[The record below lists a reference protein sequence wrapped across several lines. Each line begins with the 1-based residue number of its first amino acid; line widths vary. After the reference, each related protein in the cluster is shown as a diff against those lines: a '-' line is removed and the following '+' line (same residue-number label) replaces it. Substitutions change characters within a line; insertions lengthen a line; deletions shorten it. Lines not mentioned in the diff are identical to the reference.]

1 MRIIKVI
8 SCALLCAFIIICS
21 CLPVFAA
28 GATAP
33 PEPTNPSGS
42 TPPTE
47 PTKPKNYSQMT
58 EAELLTNGQVPIDY
72 IIKTVQKQIDET
84 VKNDKDEEERL
95 YALRKY
101 VYADDGTYKMEDV
114 PVGKFNLVSYLQDK
128 YFILSYRTQDAK
140 DKPTSTIDKKKV
152 YINQIYLFDSNP
164 FLDVKLNDPKKYL
177 PSQPLADGAY
187 FSMYDLIGKP
197 GNSYPVELFSTG
209 KPNTLNQTYS
219 VGYRSSIGF
228 SPSEGISSSDL
239 NTLHSNVRVS
249 SGELVYDLKTSFYM
263 NFSPRNNADMLANFI
278 VTDKDISSEKQY
290 IDDPDRPDG
299 NYKYG
304 IYEFQND
311 VMTMAQYFE
320 EQPEVIPSKVG
331 SMTNY
336 TTKHKGKSYVWDVA
350 KNTFTDFSADAWNIR
365 TTELFKDYPSTNTVV
380 KFSWKPFDDYDGEI
394 YEDNTVL
401 VDGNGWVS
409 KRPIGS
415 YPYVM
420 KHYINGQVYETFYFM
435 YKPYVSIHDVKMNHQ
450 TRTTTA
456 NIFVDSEGSAE
467 KPKSDKNQL
476 LWYSKKQDVFFIPY
490 SNMFKVDPLKET
502 YNVNLH
508 YRESGQ
514 KTGEYVT
521 FNWDT
526 GAEYEKWF
534 SFNPYDK
541 SDGSDLDQFYEEA
554 DDIITDDEG
563 NPVGQG
569 DGSKPGQNK
578 GDGFDFGDFEF
589 NSDSLW
595 KYATEFLN
603 FCAKTFAVLPSFI
616 WQIIAT
622 GAVIVVI
629 LRILG
634 R

>member
-1 MRIIKVI
+1 
-8 SCALLCAFIIICS
+8 
-21 CLPVFAA
+21 
-28 GATAP
+28 
-33 PEPTNPSGS
+33 
-42 TPPTE
+42 
-47 PTKPKNYSQMT
+47 MT
-58 EAELLTNGQVPIDY
+58 EAELLANGQVPIDY

-95 YALRKY
+95 YTLKKY
-101 VYADDGTYKMEDV
+101 VYADDGTYKMENV

-128 YFILSYRTQDAK
+128 YFILSYRTQNAD
-140 DKPTSTIDKKKV
+140 DKPSSTIDKKKV

-197 GNSYPVELFSTG
+197 GNSYSTELFSTG

-219 VGYRSSIGF
+219 FGYRSSIGF
-228 SPSEGISSSDL
+228 SSSGISSSDL

-249 SGELVYDLKTSFYM
+249 SGELVYDLRTSFYM

-299 NYKYG
+299 KYEYAV
-304 IYEFQND
+304 YEFQDD

-320 EQPEVIPSKVG
+320 VKPDSVVPSKVG

-336 TTKHKGKSYVWDVA
+336 TIKHFGNSYVWDV
-350 KNTFTDFSADAWNIR
+350 KNNKYTEFNAGWVM
-365 TTELFKDYPSTNTVV
+365 TTTTNLFKDYPATNTVV
-380 KFSWKPFDDYDGEI
+380 KFSWKPFDDYDGEL
-394 YEDNTVL
+394 YEDDALL
-401 VDGNGWVS
+401 VDGKGFVTE
-409 KRPIGS
+409 RPIGS
-415 YPYVM
+415 YPFVVKRYV
-420 KHYINGQVYETFYFM
+420 NSQLYETFYFRGPPKVVITDLVKSYEKSTM
-435 YKPYVSIHDVKMNHQ
+435 TAKISVS
-450 TRTTTA
+450 
-456 NIFVDSEGSAE
+456 SAGV
-467 KPKSDKNQL
+467 STDQNSGVA
-476 LWYSKKQDVFFIPY
+476 WYSKKQNVFYVPEKDITA
-490 SNMFKVDPLKET
+490 LHGQLRET
-502 YNVNLH
+502 YDIYVHFLPDGT
-508 YRESGQ
+508 REGN
-514 KTGEYVT
+514 YLT
-521 FNWDT
+521 FNWDAGGKT
-526 GAEYEKWF
+526 DSYNSWNPFAEK
-534 SFNPYDK
+534 NGDN
-541 SDGSDLDQFYEEA
+541 LDPFFEEN
-554 DDIITDDEG
+554 DDIITDGEG

-595 KYATEFLN
+595 KYANEFLN
-603 FCAKTFAVLPSFI
+603 FCSKTFAVLPSFI